1 MSRIKVYDPFNTA
14 CSLSPPD
21 VPVETPHI
29 IKAYFAQK
37 KLTSNG
43 QESTMFHTVG
53 SGDTLGKLA
62 REHNTTVQRL
72 VDLNHIRNANVIH
85 DGQQLIIPTTVAT
98 GNNVSF
104 ERITELP
111 LNGEA
116 YIVVET
122 LHFREKTLKINIKQG
137 VQDMLQSVD
146 TTIEVEVDGERKAII
161 EAEVSRFALDEN
173 PLNVDDL
180 LDFAAVKVKFTAA
193 DDESNAR
200 WVELIRNSEEG
211 YAPVYLLVDA
221 HTGNTDMPQ
230 RNFHYYGRNE
240 GTNSL
245 RNGWLDMDGSWFRL
259 TSSRAPWMEV
269 VLTEAREAAGVR
281 ETVTPLRQMIE
292 DKYHPH
298 VRLFHADAAAQAWCA
313 SFVSWVLSQK
323 GYENP
328 RSAGSRSFQDK
339 NETYFTKVD
348 QPVYGAIATW
358 SDYSKNEAGKYKREY
373 QGHVSFVF
381 GKYSNS
387 ETTKRY
393 LFLGGNQG
401 NMLKV
406 TDYDCTGKIFRCY
419 TSRSTGAIVYRKF
432 MGYYIP
438 NTYNVTA
445 ADELGPDDTY
455 ATETSASLKVTSV
468 ALASTE
474 GESTR

>member
-1 MSRIKVYDPFNTA
+1 MSSIHVYDPFNTA
-14 CSLSPPD
+14 CSFSPRD

-72 VDLNHIRNANVIH
+72 VDLNHIPNANVIH
-85 DGQQLIIPTTVAT
+85 DGQQLIIPTTVTT
-98 GNNVSF
+98 GNNVTF

-111 LNGEA
+111 LNSEA

-122 LHFREKTLKINIKQG
+122 LHFREKTIKINIKQG

-146 TTIEVEVDGERKAII
+146 TTIEVEVEGERKAII
-161 EAEVSRFALDEN
+161 EAEISRFALDEN

-180 LDFAAVKVKFTAA
+180 LDIAAIKIKFTAA

-211 YAPVYLLVDA
+211 YASVYLLVDA
-221 HTGNTDMPQ
+221 HTGNTDIPQ
-230 RNFHYYGRNE
+230 RHFHYYGRNE

-269 VLTEAREAAGVR
+269 VITEARAAGGVK
-281 ETVTPLRQMIE
+281 ETQSPLRQMIE
-292 DKYHPH
+292 DKYHDYAE
-298 VRLFHADAAAQAWCA
+298 RRTATAERAWCA
-313 SFVSWVLSQK
+313 SFVSWVLGQLGLDNPKSVSS
-323 GYENP
+323 YEFIDT
-328 RSAGSRSFQDK
+328 RGEF
-339 NETYFTKVD
+339 FTKID
-348 QPVYGAIATW
+348 KPVYGAIATW
-358 SDYSKNEAGKYKREY
+358 ADYTEAHKRKYT
-373 QGHVSFVF
+373 GHVTFVF
-381 GKYSNS
+381 GKFSNS
-387 ETTKRY
+387 ESTNRY

-401 NMLKV
+401 DMIKV
-406 TDYDCTGKIFRCY
+406 TDYDCTGNIFYCY
-419 TSRSTGAIVYRKF
+419 KKSDGTKVYRKF
-432 MGYYIP
+432 MGYFMP
-438 NTYNVTA
+438 NNYNVTA
-445 ADELGPDDTY
+445 ADELGSDDTY
-455 ATETSASLKVTSV
+455 DSKESANLRATSV
-468 ALASTE
+468 ALATTH